1 MVGMP
6 KNYGQGVGV
15 DSWRAGG
22 LRGLVR
28 LGRIELWTRLD
39 RNMLRPP
46 DAAPATGHHHHVA
59 VIIGM
64 PTTWRSRMVEVPQ
77 ADVA

>member
-1 MVGMP
+1 MP

-46 DAAPATGHHHHVA
+46 EGLPAAGPSLSRRRHHRDADDLA
-59 VIIGM
+59 
-64 PTTWRSRMVEVPQ
+64 
-77 ADVA
+77 

>member
-46 DAAPATGHHHHVA
+46 DAAPATGVSS
-59 VIIGM
+59 
-64 PTTWRSRMVEVPQ
+64 PPRRRYRD
-77 ADVA
+77 ADDSA